1 MAKAKFFEIYSEH
14 AQQEDCKKEDAAVS
28 EVNKSISDSSSK
40 SDVANSEDQKRL
52 GENNPAA
59 LNDFQNKVYSNFE

>member
-40 SDVANSEDQKRL
+40 SDFADSEDQKRPA
-52 GENNPAA
+52 EYYPAA
-59 LNDFQNKVYSNFE
+59 IDFQNKLNSNSL